1 MAILLGCDSVS
12 LEFPTKHIFDSVTL
26 GVGEGDRIGIVGKNG
41 DGKSTLLSVLAG
53 TLEPDD
59 GRVTHRRG
67 TTIGL
72 LGQKDQLV
80 DTDTVH
86 HAVVGDVPEYE
97 WASSPRTRQILAGLI
112 SDVPWEGTVGEL
124 SGGQRRRVDLARLLI
139 GDYDVLMLDEPTN
152 HLDMRTINWLA
163 RHLKAR
169 WQRGQGAMLVVTHDR
184 WFLDEVCT
192 SMWEVHDGQVD
203 PFEGGYSAYI
213 LQRVERD
220 RMAAVTEERRRNMAR
235 KELAWLSRGAQARST
250 KPKFRV
256 DAARELI
263 ADVPPMRDELE
274 LKRLAVSRLGK
285 QVIDVVDVDAGYA
298 DAGGAPKQVLSDVTW
313 LIGAGDRYGLLGE
326 NGAGKSTLLDVI
338 QGKIAPTRGRV
349 KIGQTVRFGV
359 LSQQLEEL
367 EPYMGDTIR
376 EGLSNYK
383 KYYVIDGKETSPEKL
398 CERLG
403 FTTQQTLDYAQSLYE
418 KRLITYP
425 RTDSRFLTED
435 MAASLPGL
443 VTDTGRA
450 FAVEEPI
457 PIHVQQ
463 VIDGSKVTDHHAL
476 LPTKSMA
483 KADLAALPAG
493 ERNVL
498 RLIAARLLCAVGEP
512 HRYAETTLTT
522 ICAGEEFTVKGKVV
536 LSEGWK
542 TVERKMLDELL
553 GKQKEAV
560 ALPDVQEQCRCSVAG
575 AELKEGQTSP
585 PKHFTEDL
593 LLHAMETASA
603 DSMPE
608 GVERQG
614 IGTPAT
620 RAATIEKLVQKGF
633 LERKGNKK
641 TKVLLPTD
649 KGKALITVMPE
660 EIQSPEMT
668 ADWET
673 KLLQIERGEMEPE
686 TFMTE
691 IKEMISSL
699 VTTTEARKGAN
710 ALMKNKIIGVCPNCG
725 ANVVEREKGWFCESN
740 PCRFVLWKDN
750 AFFKRL
756 GKRLDAHVVDKL
768 LRDGRVRLKDC
779 KSAKGK
785 TYNATVLLS
794 CEADGRSKFS
804 LEFENRGC

>member
-1 MAILLGCDSVS
+1 MNRKKPARKIPNPSDFKAAFCRRTYCTQKQIGVIFIAKLVVAEKPSVAMSYAKVLGATSRKDGYLEGNSYLVSWCVGHLVELAPPNVYDAKYVKWSIADLPILPQKWQYLVSASTKKQFGILQKLMQRPDVDSVICATDAGREGE
-12 LEFPTKHIFDSVTL
+12 LIFRLVYQQAGCKKPFSRLWLSSMEETAIREGFQKLKPSTEYDALYNAALCRERADWMVGINASRLFSCLYGQPLAVGRVMTPVLAMTVVREAAIAAFVPEKFYTVALTL
-26 GVGEGDRIGIVGKNG
+26 A
-41 DGKSTLLSVLAG
+41 DGGTASSKRFAQKADAELLLSKCRK
-53 TLEPDD
+53 E
-59 GRVTHRRG
+59 GRVTV
-67 TTIGL
+67 
-72 LGQKDQLV
+72 QKMERKEKSESPPQL
-80 DTDTVH
+80 
-86 HAVVGDVPEYE
+86 Y
-97 WASSPRTRQILAGLI
+97 
-112 SDVPWEGTVGEL
+112 
-124 SGGQRRRVDLARLLI
+124 DLTA
-139 GDYDVLMLDEPTN
+139 
-152 HLDMRTINWLA
+152 
-163 RHLKAR
+163 
-169 WQRGQGAMLVVTHDR
+169 
-184 WFLDEVCT
+184 
-192 SMWEVHDGQVD
+192 
-203 PFEGGYSAYI
+203 
-213 LQRVERD
+213 LQR
-220 RMAAVTEERRRNMAR
+220 
-235 KELAWLSRGAQARST
+235 
-250 KPKFRV
+250 
-256 DAARELI
+256 DAN
-263 ADVPPMRDELE
+263 
-274 LKRLAVSRLGK
+274 RL
-285 QVIDVVDVDAGYA
+285 
-298 DAGGAPKQVLSDVTW
+298 
-313 LIGAGDRYGLLGE
+313 
-326 NGAGKSTLLDVI
+326 
-338 QGKIAPTRGRV
+338 
-349 KIGQTVRFGV
+349 
-359 LSQQLEEL
+359 
-367 EPYMGDTIR
+367 
-376 EGLSNYK
+376 
-383 KYYVIDGKETSPEKL
+383 
-398 CERLG
+398 LG
-403 FTTQQTLDYAQSLYE
+403 FTAQQTLDYAQSLYE

-450 FAVEEPI
+450 FAVEEQL

-463 VIDGSKVTDHHAL
+463 VINGSKVTDHHAL

-522 ICAGEEFTVKGKVV
+522 LCAGEEFSAKGKVV

-542 TVERKMLDELL
+542 TVERKMLGELL
-553 GKQKEAV
+553 GKQNEVA
-560 ALPDVQEQCRCSVAG
+560 ALPDVQEQSRCSIAG

-603 DSMPE
+603 DGMPE

-649 KGKALITVMPE
+649 KGNALITVMPE

-673 KLLQIERGEMEPE
+673 KLLQIERGEMEPGE
-686 TFMTE
+686 FMTE
-691 IKEMISSL
+691 INTMITELVKNTEMK
-699 VTTTEARKGAN
+699 KGAN

-756 GKRLDAHVVDKL
+756 GKRLDGRMADKL

-779 KSAKGK
+779 KNAKGK

-794 CEADGRSKFS
+794 TEPDGRSKFS
-804 LEFENRGC
+804 LEFEGGC

>member
-1 MAILLGCDSVS
+1 MKLVLAEKPSVAMS
-12 LEFPTKHIFDSVTL
+12 LSKV
-26 GVGEGDRIGIVGKNG
+26 IGADQRG
-41 DGKSTLLSVLAG
+41 DGYMEGNGYLVSWCVGHLVELSQPEAYDEKYAKWKYDDLPILPEHWQYQVSASTKKQFGILKKLMQRKDVESLICATDAGREGELIFRLVYHQCGCKKPVERLWISSMEDSAIREGFQKLRPGTEYDALYEAALCRERADWMVGINASRLFSCLYGQPLAVGRVMTPVLAMTVVREAAIAAFTPEKFYTVALTLADGGTASSKRFAQKADAELLLSKCRK
-53 TLEPDD
+53 E
-59 GRVTHRRG
+59 GRVTV
-67 TTIGL
+67 
-72 LGQKDQLV
+72 QKMERKEKSESPPQL
-80 DTDTVH
+80 
-86 HAVVGDVPEYE
+86 Y
-97 WASSPRTRQILAGLI
+97 
-112 SDVPWEGTVGEL
+112 
-124 SGGQRRRVDLARLLI
+124 DLTA
-139 GDYDVLMLDEPTN
+139 
-152 HLDMRTINWLA
+152 
-163 RHLKAR
+163 
-169 WQRGQGAMLVVTHDR
+169 
-184 WFLDEVCT
+184 
-192 SMWEVHDGQVD
+192 
-203 PFEGGYSAYI
+203 
-213 LQRVERD
+213 LQR
-220 RMAAVTEERRRNMAR
+220 
-235 KELAWLSRGAQARST
+235 
-250 KPKFRV
+250 
-256 DAARELI
+256 DAN
-263 ADVPPMRDELE
+263 
-274 LKRLAVSRLGK
+274 RL
-285 QVIDVVDVDAGYA
+285 
-298 DAGGAPKQVLSDVTW
+298 
-313 LIGAGDRYGLLGE
+313 
-326 NGAGKSTLLDVI
+326 
-338 QGKIAPTRGRV
+338 
-349 KIGQTVRFGV
+349 
-359 LSQQLEEL
+359 
-367 EPYMGDTIR
+367 
-376 EGLSNYK
+376 
-383 KYYVIDGKETSPEKL
+383 
-398 CERLG
+398 LG
-403 FTTQQTLDYAQSLYE
+403 FTAQQTLDYAQSLYE

-443 VTDTGRA
+443 VTNTGKA
-450 FAVEEPI
+450 FAVEEPF

-463 VIDGSKVTDHHAL
+463 VINGSKVTDHHAL

-522 ICAGEEFTVKGKVV
+522 ICAGEEFSAKGKVV

-542 TVERKMLDELL
+542 TVERKMLGDLL

-560 ALPDVQEQCRCSVAG
+560 VLPDVKEQSQCSVAG

-585 PKHFTEDL
+585 PKPYTEDTL
-593 LLHAMETASA
+593 LSAMQAAGA

-633 LERKGNKK
+633 LERKGSKK

-673 KLLQIERGEMEPE
+673 KLLQIERSEMEPSE
-686 TFMTE
+686 FMTE

-699 VTTTEARKGAN
+699 VTTTEAAKGAN

-725 ANVVEREKGWFCESN
+725 KPVVEREKGWFCEN
-740 PCRFVLWKDN
+740 RECRFVLWKDN
-750 AFFKRL
+750 AFLKRL
-756 GKRLDAHVVDKL
+756 GKRMDAHVADKL

-785 TYNATVLLS
+785 TYNAIVLLS

-804 LEFENRGC
+804 LEFEGGC